1 MSFVPELTPDQRK
14 TLVSR
19 GFPPPKWIQ
28 EQVVG
33 SLISGQDTLAL
44 LPTGTGKSLC
54 FQAPAIL
61 LKKPTLV
68 ISPLLALMQDQVDQ
82 LRTRGIQADF
92 WSSLTTREGEKDLQS
107 NLLSSKTLLLYVSP
121 EKLASHK
128 VFETLLKVRWGVL
141 AVDEAHCVTTWGET
155 FRPHY
160 QTLGAKLEEL
170 KKQCHAPRFA
180 CTATARESSIQ
191 KLSNSLLLDDP
202 RLVAVPNLRPNLS
215 LAIVQT
221 PNQAA
226 LKQTLFRLLQE
237 WWETG
242 TGSALV
248 YVSTRLSSEST
259 ALWLQKCGLPAQS
272 FHAGLPAAE
281 KLKRLNHF
289 CSQKR
294 SLFVAT
300 CALGMG
306 VDQPEVRLVIHAES
320 PTEVESY
327 VQEVGRAGRDGM
339 PARGIWL
346 YERAQF
352 MGTVEDR
359 KSKAPHLWKEL
370 RQSAL
375 HIMKLAQGRMCIT
388 QYLQEAFAGDHIPGN
403 CLWQCECNRC
413 KSNGWIIRP
422 DR

>member
-1 MSFVPELTPDQRK
+1 MLELSADQRK
-14 TLVSR
+14 TLISR
-19 GFPPPKWIQ
+19 SFPPPKWIQ
-28 EQVVG
+28 EQVIG
-33 SLISGQDTLAL
+33 SLISGRDTLAL

-61 LKKPTLV
+61 LQKPTLV

-92 WSSLTTREGEKDLQS
+92 WSSLTNREAEKNLQS
-107 NLLSSKTLLLYVSP
+107 DLLSGKTLLLYVSP
-121 EKLASHK
+121 EKLVSHR
-128 VFETLLKVRWGVL
+128 VFETLLKVHWGVL

-160 QTLGAKLEEL
+160 QTLGEKLQWL
-170 KKQCHAPRFA
+170 KKQCQAPRFA
-180 CTATARESSIQ
+180 CTATAQESSIQ
-191 KLSNSLLLDDP
+191 KLSSLLLLQEP
-202 RLVAVPNLRPNLS
+202 HIVAIPNQRPNLS

-226 LKQTLFRLLQE
+226 LKDALFRLLQD

-248 YVSTRLSSEST
+248 YVSTRLSAETT
-259 ALWLQKCGLPAQS
+259 ALGLQIAGLPAQS
-272 FHAGLPAAE
+272 YHAGLSSRE
-281 KLKRLNHF
+281 KQKRLNHF

-327 VQEVGRAGRDGM
+327 VQEVGRAGRDGRA
-339 PARGIWL
+339 ARGIWL
-346 YERAQF
+346 YEESQF
-352 MGTVEDR
+352 METVEDR

-375 HIMKLAQGRMCIT
+375 HVRRLARGRMCIS
-388 QYLQEAFAGDHIPGN
+388 QYLQDTFSGEHIPES
-403 CLWQCECNRC
+403 CLWQCTCNRC
-413 KSNGWIIRP
+413 ESGGWIIRP
-422 DR
+422 NR